1 MTFKNSWIKKAI
13 LMALIIVMSLSTMTA
28 CGSID
33 SFVNA
38 GEESAAKSGVRIY
51 FLMTDVDQPYRKAL
65 ADGVVK
71 AAGTVGAYV
80 TVDFCGESVVKQVEK
95 IEAAAASGDYD
106 AIICRLVDISTAL
119 QIEIAAGDLPV
130 VFINNEPSADYLNAD
145 KYVYA
150 GSYEEDA
157 GTYQAEY
164 VWNKLG
170 KPRSLDIVILEGAE
184 GHSGTIGRTK
194 AVKYF
199 FLDNGVDANIVF
211 MDYAKWTAEGAYEKL
226 EMFKNTKQNFDCIFC
241 NNDTMAEGAVRWLK
255 DNGYNPADCPVV
267 GVDATAEGCKLVK
280 SGDMYMTVLQ
290 DADGQGTAAVEA
302 CAKMAK
308 NQSISDIDGAS
319 KDLKYIWVPFVPV
332 DASNVS
338 KYQ

>member
-1 MTFKNSWIKKAI
+1 MTNILKKTI
-13 LMALIIVMSLSTMTA
+13 IMVLITVMSLITLTGCGGIGSFGSTADANT
-28 CGSID
+28 
-33 SFVNA
+33 
-38 GEESAAKSGVRIY
+38 AKSGVRIY
-51 FLMTDVDQPYRKAL
+51 YLMTDVDQPYRKAL

-106 AIICRLVDISTAL
+106 AIICRLVDISTTL
-119 QIEIAAGDLPV
+119 QVEIAAGDLPV
-130 VFINNEPSADYLNAD
+130 VFINNEPSADYLKAD

-157 GTYQAEY
+157 GKYQAEY

-170 KPRSLDIVILEGAE
+170 KPSNLDIVILEGAE
-184 GHSGTIGRTK
+184 GHSGTIGRTQ

-199 FLDNGVDANIVF
+199 FLDNGVNANIVF
-211 MDYAKWTAEGAYEKL
+211 MDYAKWTSEGAYEKL

-241 NNDTMAEGAVRWLK
+241 NNDTMAEGAVKWLK
-255 DNGYNPADCPVV
+255 DNGYNPADYPVA
-267 GVDATAEGCKLVK
+267 GVDATAEGCALVK
-280 SGDMYMTVLQ
+280 AGDMYMTVLQ
-290 DADGQGTAAVEA
+290 DADGQGAAAVQA

-308 NQSISDIDGAS
+308 NQSISDIEGAS

-338 KYQ
+338 QFQ